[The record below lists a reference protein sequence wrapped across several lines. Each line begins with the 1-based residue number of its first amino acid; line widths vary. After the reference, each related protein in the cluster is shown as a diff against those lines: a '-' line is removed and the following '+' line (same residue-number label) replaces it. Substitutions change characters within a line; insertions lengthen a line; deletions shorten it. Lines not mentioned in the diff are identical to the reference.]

1 MNKKRFWD
9 IFRIGTDTPKNRLEY
24 LDFLRG
30 AAMLLVLLHHSNV
43 PNGEWILSFHMPLLF
58 ALSGYADAHR
68 ERLGL
73 SHPRKFTDYFFNRFK
88 RLAVPYFLFEGVNLF
103 VWAVSLISQGGWQ
116 DVTDALFA
124 ILTCQN
130 TEGYTGYYGRL
141 WFLT

>member
-73 SHPRKFTDYFFNRFK
+73 SHPHPAAPAADTTIT
-88 RLAVPYFLFEGVNLF
+88 A
-103 VWAVSLISQGGWQ
+103 
-116 DVTDALFA
+116 
-124 ILTCQN
+124 
-130 TEGYTGYYGRL
+130 
-141 WFLT
+141 